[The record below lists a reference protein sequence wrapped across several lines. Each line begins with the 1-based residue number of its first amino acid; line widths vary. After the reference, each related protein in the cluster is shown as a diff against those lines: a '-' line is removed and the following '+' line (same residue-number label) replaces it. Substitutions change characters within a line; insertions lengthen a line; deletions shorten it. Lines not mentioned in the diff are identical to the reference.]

1 MAEVHLVIEITTYY
15 SVPEIVPIDW
25 TSFTSFSTPFHWRS
39 LRMLGR
45 DMATHQGMV
54 APKRNGEFALLR
66 MRAGN
71 IRNFL
76 RGRADGAWVLKYAN
90 GRVILCLNRGEF
102 EMSVGNNG
110 PTKRT
115 ELRRETGIDEVYGAL
130 IDTEFRLG
138 ESVRE

>member
-1 MAEVHLVIEITTYY
+1 
-15 SVPEIVPIDW
+15 
-25 TSFTSFSTPFHWRS
+25 
-39 LRMLGR
+39 MLGR
-45 DMATHQGMV
+45 DMETYQGMV
-54 APKRNGEFALLR
+54 ASKRNGELALLR
-66 MRAGN
+66 MRADN

-102 EMSVGNNG
+102 EMSVENNG

-115 ELRRETGIDEVYGAL
+115 ELHRETGIDEVYGAL